1 MLYYYLVESLL
12 PSSCLIPS
20 PSGGDSGV
28 GGASSPRSPFG
39 GHQGRFLTGGPQGS
53 MANMNDIDF
62 KVSESAYRV
71 TILDGKKHAIDL
83 YLGCFAILPVQ

>member
-1 MLYYYLVESLL
+1 MHALSHISEIFRLLYYYLVESLL

-20 PSGGDSGV
+20 PSGESGG

-53 MANMNDIDF
+53 MTNMSDIDF
-62 KVSESAYRV
+62 KVSKSAYRV
-71 TILDGKKHAIDL
+71 THLVGLKTF
-83 YLGCFAILPVQ
+83 C